1 MQPSIMIQ
9 PNLTLLTPKHPIAIS
24 AQSFS
29 YLVILDFMLFTA
41 RCIVAVACAIAAMA
55 AVRLQKRR
63 RLHELPYPK
72 VGGCQVNTHTKIL
85 ARQALT
91 RLIRSCAIDCHG
103 QDQRMSIFWRFPMR
117 ASPWFFAHAKNSA
130 TSCSMLTDDRKL
142 RRPRSCN
149 VRS

>member
-55 AVRLQKRR
+55 AARLQKRR

-91 RLIRSCAIDCHG
+91 RLIRSCDIACHG
-103 QDQRMSIFWRFPMR
+103 QDQRVSILGVFPMR
-117 ASPWFFAHAKNSA
+117 GSPGFLAQTKNRA
-130 TSCSMLTDDRKL
+130 DPFRMRL
-142 RRPRSCN
+142 RRT
-149 VRS
+149 